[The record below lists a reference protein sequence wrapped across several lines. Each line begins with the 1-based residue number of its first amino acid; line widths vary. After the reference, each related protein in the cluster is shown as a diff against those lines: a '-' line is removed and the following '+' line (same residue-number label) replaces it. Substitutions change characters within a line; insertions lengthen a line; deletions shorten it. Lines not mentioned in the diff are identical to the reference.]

1 MKKEDM
7 INNNKKIEKKYTYSA
22 ISEYQQMTGWAEGYS
37 TKENLEKELEA
48 IKKEV
53 EKRCTGNGKV
63 EIQEIEKN
71 NGVIKYG
78 MIIHNEKKSV
88 SPLIYLEPYLMEL
101 RKGKPIEE
109 TAESIYYIY
118 QKWNKSDSIIAS
130 NDLNVGL
137 AKDNMIYQLISL
149 EKNEERLRNM
159 PHRIIGEDL
168 AVVFSVLLEKNNQAM
183 MSAKISHDCL
193 KHWGMKE
200 EELWE
205 LADKNTPK
213 LLPVK
218 MERLTD
224 VLIDLLKA
232 QIEESGIELNE
243 EAWNNLLDTH
253 KKQMDEQVE
262 LPMYILSNQYKV
274 WGASTILY
282 PGALK
287 AAAKQLDGDLIVL
300 PSSIHEVILVR
311 KEMMLDYDTMAEMV
325 KEINQKEVLEEE
337 VLSDSVYL
345 YCRKDDSF
353 RRVSWNKAG
362 YLKE

>member
-1 MKKEDM
+1 MKKE
-7 INNNKKIEKKYTYSA
+7 
-22 ISEYQQMTGWAEGYS
+22 
-37 TKENLEKELEA
+37 NLKKELEA

-53 EKRCTGNGKV
+53 EKLCTDNDKV
-63 EIQEIEKN
+63 EIQKIEKN
-71 NGVIKYG
+71 NGVIQYG
-78 MIIHNEKKSV
+78 MMIRNENKSV
-88 SPLIYLEPYLMEL
+88 IPLIYLNPYLMEI

-109 TAESIYYIY
+109 TAKLIYHIY
-118 QKWNKSDSIIAS
+118 QNDKKLDSVTAS
-130 NDLNVGL
+130 ECLNVNL
-137 AKDNMIYQLISL
+137 VKDKIIYQLISL
-149 EKNEERLRNM
+149 EKNEEKLRNM

-168 AVVFSVLLEKNNQAM
+168 AVIFSVLLEKNNQAM
-183 MSAKISHDCL
+183 MSTKISWNFVN
-193 KHWGMKE
+193 HWGIKE

-224 VLIDLLKA
+224 VLIDLMKA
-232 QIEESGIELNE
+232 QIEKSGIKLDE

-253 KKQMDEQVE
+253 KKQMNEQVE
-262 LPMYILSNQYKV
+262 SPMYVLSNQYKI

-282 PGALK
+282 PGVLK
-287 AAAKQLDGDLIVL
+287 AAAKQLDGDLIIL

-345 YCRKDDSF
+345 YCRQDDSF
-353 RRVSWNKAG
+353 RRISGSKTG
-362 YLKE
+362 YLEE